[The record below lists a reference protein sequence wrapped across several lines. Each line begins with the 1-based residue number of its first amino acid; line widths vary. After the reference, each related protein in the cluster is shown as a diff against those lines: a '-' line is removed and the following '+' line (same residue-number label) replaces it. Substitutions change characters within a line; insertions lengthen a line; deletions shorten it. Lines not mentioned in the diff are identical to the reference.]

1 MGFASLGSAYLVS
14 MAMRFLG
21 WLVSKEILEIMYFSL
36 DYAAQL
42 LLKLDL
48 SALSS
53 IASTLHLF

>member
-1 MGFASLGSAYLVS
+1 
-14 MAMRFLG
+14 
-21 WLVSKEILEIMYFSL
+21 MYFSL